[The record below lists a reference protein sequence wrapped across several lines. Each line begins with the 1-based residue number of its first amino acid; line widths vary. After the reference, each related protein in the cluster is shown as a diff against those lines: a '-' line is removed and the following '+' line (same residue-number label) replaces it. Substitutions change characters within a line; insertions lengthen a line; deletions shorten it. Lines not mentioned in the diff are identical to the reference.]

1 MDPKPVK
8 QNKRKYKK
16 KAIII
21 PVIRP
26 NTNIIIAKPNELI
39 IDFCNDWWLLYLFV
53 AHMIGS

>member
-21 PVIRP
+21 PVIKP
-26 NTNIIIAKPNELI
+26 NTNIIIAKPFELVV
-39 IDFCNDWWLLYLFV
+39 DFCNDF
-53 AHMIGS
+53 